1 MKAYE
6 LIEQFDWCQ
15 GDYALNE
22 NGAYVAPE
30 NPEAVCFCS
39 LGAIVRCYEA
49 GLSQDLA
56 VQRLASEIQRGEH
69 YLFISGGSVV
79 VRWNDTRGRKKQD
92 VIEMMKAADV

>member
-6 LIEQFDWCQ
+6 LIEQYGWCQ

-22 NGAYVAPE
+22 NGADVAPD

-39 LGAIVRCYEA
+39 LGAIERCYDP
-49 GLSQDLA
+49 GLARELA
-56 VQRLASEIQRGEH
+56 IHRLSEEIQKNEH
-69 YLFISGGSVV
+69 YLFISGGSIV

-92 VIEMMKAADV
+92 IVEMMKAADV